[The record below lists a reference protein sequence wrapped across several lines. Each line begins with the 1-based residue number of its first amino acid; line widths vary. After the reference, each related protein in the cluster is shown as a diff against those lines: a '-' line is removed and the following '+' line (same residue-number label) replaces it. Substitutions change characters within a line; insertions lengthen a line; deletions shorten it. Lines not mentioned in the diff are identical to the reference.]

1 MLNLIHEDARD
12 RMEKAVSVTAEELA
26 KLRTGKATP
35 ALIEHVKVEAY
46 GSMVPMNQVAN
57 IGTPDATLIVVNP
70 YDKSLVGPIE
80 KAITN
85 ADLGLNPSNDGQIIR
100 VPVPHLS
107 EERRKDL
114 VKIAHRY
121 AEEGRV
127 SIRNVRRDAND
138 HIKKTQKEESGISE
152 DEMHR
157 ALERIQELTDKEI
170 ERIDDLLDKKEE
182 QILDV
187 SS

>member
-1 MLNLIHEDARD
+1 MLDTIYNDAQN
-12 RMEKAVSVTAEELA
+12 RMDKAVSVTTEELA

-80 KAITN
+80 KAINN

-107 EERRKDL
+107 EDRRKEL

-127 SIRNVRRDAND
+127 AIRNVRRDAND
-138 HIKKTQKEESGISE
+138 QIKKSEKEESGISE

-157 ALERIQELTDKEI
+157 ALENIQEFTDKEI
-170 ERIDDLLDKKEE
+170 ARIDDLLKRKEE

-187 SS
+187 

>member
-1 MLNLIHEDARD
+1 MLDLIYEDAKD
-12 RMEKAVSVTAEELA
+12 RMDKAVSVTTEEFA

-35 ALIEHVKVEAY
+35 ALIEHVKVDAY
-46 GSMVPMNQVAN
+46 GSEVPMNQVAN

-80 KAITN
+80 KAIIN

-107 EERRKDL
+107 EERRREL

-127 SIRNVRRDAND
+127 AIRNVRRDAND
-138 HIKKTQKEESGISE
+138 NIKKTQKEESGISE

-157 ALERIQELTDKEI
+157 ALDRIQELTDEEI
-170 ERIDDLLDKKEE
+170 ERIDELLKKKEG
-182 QILDV
+182 QVLDV
-187 SS
+187 